1 MNLFDHIIGHE
12 RVCEVLRRQVES
24 KQLAHAYLFVG
35 PEAVGKTTVAQAF
48 IEALA
53 GPLAA
58 NPNVSVL
65 ERETDAETDKLA
77 SSISVVQVRALVE
90 RLTLSAFGSGYKA
103 AFIEEAD
110 RLNTNAANALL
121 KTLEEPRGD
130 TLMVLRA
137 PSLESVP
144 ETIAS
149 RCQVFRFHPV
159 AATTIETMLRT
170 RGIPTEDA
178 SELTRLARGRPGV
191 ALRLLKDA
199 AFRAEHSLARDAAE
213 RFLKAS
219 LPERFRLIADL
230 LPKEE
235 ANKAVAAT
243 QTLDA
248 LEETL
253 RDRLLSALHHSI
265 TPPLHHSRPFD
276 AIHASRQAL
285 RGNVSPALALE
296 HVALN
301 LPSV

>member
-1 MNLFDHIIGHE
+1 VRIFESVIGHE
-12 RVCEVLRRQVES
+12 RVCEVLRRQVETG
-24 KQLAHAYLFVG
+24 QVAHAYLFVG
-35 PEAVGKTTVAQAF
+35 PEAVGKTTVALAF

-58 NPNVSVL
+58 NPNVSVI

-77 SSISVVQVRALVE
+77 SSISVVQVRALME
-90 RLTLSAFGSGYKA
+90 RLTLSAFGSGHKA

-130 TLMVLRA
+130 TLIILRA

-159 AATTIETMLRT
+159 AAGTIEAALRS
-170 RGIPTEDA
+170 RGVPAADA
-178 SELTRLARGRPGV
+178 AELTTLARGRPGV

-199 AFRAEHSLARDAAE
+199 AFRAEHSLARDTAE
-213 RFLKAS
+213 RFIKAS
-219 LPERFRLIADL
+219 LPERFRLIAEL

-248 LEETL
+248 LEESL
-253 RDRLLSALHHSI
+253 RDRLLLALHNSTI
-265 TPPLHHSRPFD
+265 PQLNDSRPFD

-301 LPSV
+301 LPPV